1 MLAQGAAAGQ
11 ARGDQGAAL
20 GGREG
25 EVAVFS
31 SPRPGVT
38 GALVPS
44 KQPLLEEA
52 ARPQKAERD
61 HLVGAEG
68 LGRSRRTGPL
78 RLDGWHRG
86 ATGGG
91 DDNSRVAGC
100 AGLGSPLSYPDDY
113 RAAFD
118 NRITVCFAAIIRFEI
133 LGSS

>member
-25 EVAVFS
+25 GVAVVS
-31 SPRPGVT
+31 SPRPGVI

-61 HLVGAEG
+61 HLVGAQVSGVADGPTLCGWTVGIAVPREG
-68 LGRSRRTGPL
+68 AMTIPGSMGVLGWEVRFRIIY
-78 RLDGWHRG
+78 
-86 ATGGG
+86 
-91 DDNSRVAGC
+91 
-100 AGLGSPLSYPDDY
+100 LGNPG
-113 RAAFD
+113 
-118 NRITVCFAAIIRFEI
+118 FAN
-133 LGSS
+133 